1 MRRTLGAGA
10 LTGALLVAGLLP
22 AAADPRIGL
31 SQDGRSFAEQL
42 TEPLFDPA
50 VRWVPGDVRTET
62 LWVRN
67 DSGQS
72 ADLTVTLDAPA
83 LAGLLA
89 SGDVEISSRV
99 RGSEA
104 VVEALPATVA
114 AAEGLTAGEAV
125 PVELTVTMVR
135 AADDA
140 TMRAGGALGL
150 QVRLTES
157 SAGQGDGSVG
167 PGTAP
172 GDDLVL
178 DDGGSPGSA
187 PAPAPVGSGGG
198 PLATTGMTLPG
209 WAAALGLVAV
219 GIGATLLTRRGRSTR
234 RTA

>member
-72 ADLTVTLDAPA
+72 ADLIVTLDAPA

-125 PVELTVTMVR
+125 PVELTVTMAGR
-135 AADDA
+135 ADDS
-140 TMRAGGALGL
+140 TMRVLGGLDL
-150 QVRLTES
+150 RVRLTEAS
-157 SAGQGDGSVG
+157 LVAPLDPAGP
-167 PGTAP
+167 PG
-172 GDDLVL
+172 G
-178 DDGGSPGSA
+178 
-187 PAPAPVGSGGG
+187 PVGGDAGD
-198 PLATTGMTLPG
+198 LASTGMTVPA
-209 WAAALGLVAV
+209 WVAALGLLAV
-219 GIGATLLTRRGRSTR
+219 GLASMLLAGRDRSAR
-234 RTA
+234 RTT